1 MAASSANRVPT
12 RPRRSRMTDDKWRR
26 DNIGRHMNNAI
37 RRFELRVLELLA
49 EAGHTELGLTHINL
63 TRNLDLTGTRLTELA
78 RRAGITKQ
86 SMGELVSQA
95 EAIGIVARRRDP
107 RDGRARLIVFTT
119 RGRRWLDAF
128 RDALEQAEAE
138 MKRKVGNKRLETI
151 KQALAAY
158 ASATGSSPR

>member
-1 MAASSANRVPT
+1 
-12 RPRRSRMTDDKWRR
+12 
-26 DNIGRHMNNAI
+26 MNNAI

-63 TRNLDLTGTRLTELA
+63 TRNLDLAGTRLTELA
-78 RRAGITKQ
+78 RLAGMTKQ

-107 RDGRARLIVFTT
+107 NDGRARLIVFTA

-128 RDALEQAEAE
+128 RSALETAEAE
-138 MKRKVGNKRLETI
+138 MQKQIGKARLEAV

-158 ASATGSSPR
+158 ASAAHDSPR

>member
-1 MAASSANRVPT
+1 MAAGSRTRVAVD
-12 RPRRSRMTDDKWRR
+12 RWRR

-63 TRNLDLTGTRLTELA
+63 TRNLDLAGTRLTELA
-78 RRAGITKQ
+78 RLAGMTKQ

-95 EAIGIVARRRDP
+95 EAIGIITRRRDP
-107 RDGRARLIVFTT
+107 KDGRARLIVFTA

-128 RDALEQAEAE
+128 RSALETAEAE
-138 MKRKVGNKRLETI
+138 MQKQIGKARLEAV

-158 ASATGSSPR
+158 ASAADDSLR